1 MAFSTYK
8 DVRVAGGRFV
18 SLFTLQEEPFS
29 RACALD
35 TSKILEVVEVDT
47 RLTGF

>member
-18 SLFTLQEEPFS
+18 SLFTLQEKPFS

-35 TSKILEVVEVDT
+35 TSKILEVDT